1 MAFTTAVVEDVT
13 LGAVNTPVLEM
24 LPIFTD
30 QVTVVLVV
38 LLTVAANC
46 CVHPERT
53 LALLGET
60 ETEIAAGGLT
70 ETAALAYFV
79 VSAELIAFTV
89 TVVVAVTAGAV
100 N

>member
-13 LGAVNTPVLEM
+13 L
-24 LPIFTD
+24 
-30 QVTVVLVV
+30 
-38 LLTVAANC
+38 
-46 CVHPERT
+46 ERT